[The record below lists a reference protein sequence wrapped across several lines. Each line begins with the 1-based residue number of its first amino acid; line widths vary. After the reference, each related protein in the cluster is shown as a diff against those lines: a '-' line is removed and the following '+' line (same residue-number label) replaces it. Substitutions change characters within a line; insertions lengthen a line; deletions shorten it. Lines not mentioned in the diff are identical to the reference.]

1 MDCGIGPRVWY
12 LWSVP
17 RQRKLFGTD
26 GIRGRANVHPMTP
39 EVAMRLGM
47 AVAAHFGR
55 EGKVVVGKDTRRSG
69 YMLEM
74 ALASGLCALG
84 VDVMLTGP
92 IPTPG
97 VAYLA
102 KSMRA
107 DAGVVISASHNPF
120 EDNGFKLFANDGFK
134 LPDSV
139 EGHIE
144 SLMERGAVDD
154 RLVHG
159 ESIGKAFRLEDA
171 GGRYITHVKHALPQ
185 EYELDGL
192 RVVVDC
198 ANGAA
203 YKIAPA
209 VFAELG
215 ADVVRTGVGPDG
227 TNINAGCGAMHPE
240 HISQMVRQ
248 YRADIGVALDGD
260 ADRAVVCDH
269 RGTIID
275 GDAILAIVGR
285 DLAARGLL
293 GGDTVVA
300 TVMSNIGLERSLAQV
315 GVALHRT
322 PVGDRYVVEAMRE
335 RGCSLGGEQSGH
347 IVSLDHS
354 TTGDGLVSAL
364 KLLSVMVREQ
374 KPLAELAEVM
384 TRYPQVSRS
393 VLVPKKIPLEELD
406 SAAKVIAAVEERLG
420 DEGRVVVRYSGTE
433 SKLRVMVE
441 GTEER
446 SIEAACDEIA
456 EAALVEIQ
464 ARVGS

>member
-1 MDCGIGPRVWY
+1 M
-12 LWSVP
+12 SK
-17 RQRKLFGTD
+17 QRKLFGTD

-39 EVAMRLGM
+39 EVAMRFGM

-69 YMLEM
+69 YMFEM

-92 IPTPG
+92 LPTPG
-97 VAYLA
+97 VAHLA
-102 KSMRA
+102 SSMRA

-134 LPDSV
+134 LPDTV
-139 EGHIE
+139 ESHIE
-144 SLMERGAVDD
+144 ALMERGAVDD
-154 RLVHG
+154 RLAHG
-159 ESIGKAFRLEDA
+159 ESIGKAWRLEDA

-192 RVVVDC
+192 RIVVDC

-209 VFAELG
+209 VFEELG
-215 ADVVRTGVGPDG
+215 ADVVRTGVRPDG
-227 TNINAGCGAMHPE
+227 TNINAGVGAMHPE
-240 HISQMVRQ
+240 HLSHMVRE

-260 ADRAVVCDH
+260 ADRAVVCDAK
-269 RGTIID
+269 GKIVD
-275 GDAILAIVGR
+275 GDVLLAIIGR
-285 DLAARGLL
+285 DLAERSALRGNA
-293 GGDTVVA
+293 VVA
-300 TVMSNIGLERSLAQV
+300 TVMSNIGLERSLAEV
-315 GVALHRT
+315 GVGLHRT
-322 PVGDRYVVEAMRE
+322 PVGDRYVVEAMRS
-335 RGCSLGGEQSGH
+335 RGCNLGGEQSGH
-347 IVSLDHS
+347 IISLDHS

-364 KLLSVMVREQ
+364 SLLAVMVRAER
-374 KPLAELAEVM
+374 PLAELAAVM

-393 VLVPKKIPLEELD
+393 YLVPRKVPLGELTRL
-406 SAAKVIAAVEERLG
+406 AKVIAGVEERLA

-441 GTEER
+441 GGDER
-446 SIEAACDEIA
+446 SITEQAEEIGDAAVAEIA
-456 EAALVEIQ
+456 AK
-464 ARVGS
+464 VG

>member
-1 MDCGIGPRVWY
+1 VTN
-12 LWSVP
+12 
-17 RQRKLFGTD
+17 QRKLFGTD

-69 YMLEM
+69 YMLET

-92 IPTPG
+92 LPTPA

-134 LPDSV
+134 LPDEV
-139 EGHIE
+139 EAHIE
-144 SLMERGAVDD
+144 ALMEPGAVDD

-171 GGRYITHVKHALPQ
+171 GGRYITHVKHVLPQ

-192 RVVVDC
+192 RIVVDC

-203 YKIAPA
+203 YKVAPKI
-209 VFAELG
+209 FEELG
-215 ADVVRTGVGPDG
+215 ADVVRIGGEPDG
-227 TNINAGCGAMHPE
+227 TNINAGVGAMHPE
-240 HISQMVRQ
+240 HLSHAVRE
-248 YRADIGVALDGD
+248 YRADVGLALDGD

-269 RGTIID
+269 RGRIVD
-275 GDAILAIVGR
+275 GDVLLAIIGR
-285 DLAARGLL
+285 DLASRKALNGNL
-293 GGDTVVA
+293 VVA

-315 GVALHRT
+315 GVALART

-335 RGCSLGGEQSGH
+335 RGSNLGGEQSGH
-347 IVSLDHS
+347 IICLDHS
-354 TTGDGLVSAL
+354 TTGDGLVTGL
-364 KLLSVMVREQ
+364 KLLSVMVREGR
-374 KPLAELAEVM
+374 PLAELAQVM
-384 TRYPQVSRS
+384 TRYPQVSRNYA
-393 VLVPKKIPLEELD
+393 VARKIPLERL
-406 SAAKVIAAVEERLG
+406 SKTQIAISAVERQLA
-420 DEGRVVVRYSGTE
+420 DEGRVLVRYSGTE
-433 SKLRVMVE
+433 SLLRVMVE
-441 GTEER
+441 GTDER
-446 SIEAACDEIA
+446 MLAQVADELAEVAIAEIAACP
-456 EAALVEIQ
+456 
-464 ARVGS
+464 

>member
-1 MDCGIGPRVWY
+1 MAR
-12 LWSVP
+12 SEATK
-17 RQRKLFGTD
+17 RKLFGTD

-55 EGKVVVGKDTRRSG
+55 EGKIVVGKDTRRSC

-74 ALASGLCALG
+74 ALASGLSSLG

-92 IPTPG
+92 LPTPG

-107 DAGVVISASHNPF
+107 DAGVMISASHNPF

-139 EGHIE
+139 ETHIE
-144 SLMERGAVDD
+144 SLMEPGAVDD
-154 RLVHG
+154 RLVYG

-171 GGRYITHVKHALPQ
+171 GGRYITHVKHVLPS

-198 ANGAA
+198 AHGAA
-203 YKIAPA
+203 YKIAPK
-209 VFAELG
+209 VFEELG
-215 ADVVRTGVGPDG
+215 ADVIKSGVEPDG
-227 TNINAGCGAMHPE
+227 TNINAGYGAMHPE
-240 HISQMVRQ
+240 HLSHVVRE
-248 YRADIGVALDGD
+248 YRADFGVALDGD
-260 ADRAVVCDH
+260 ADRAVVCDS
-269 RGTIID
+269 RGQIVD
-275 GDAILAIVGR
+275 GDVMLAIIGR
-285 DLAARGLL
+285 DLARRDLLRGNA
-293 GGDTVVA
+293 VVA

-315 GVALHRT
+315 GVGLHRT

-335 RGCSLGGEQSGH
+335 RGCNLGGEQSGH
-347 IVSLDHS
+347 LVCLDHS

-364 KLLSVMVREQ
+364 MVLAVMVREQ
-374 KPLAELAEVM
+374 KPLSELAAVM
-384 TRYPQVSRS
+384 TRYPQVLRAYS
-393 VLVPKKIPLEELD
+393 VPRKIPLAEL
-406 SAAKVIAAVEERLG
+406 SSLREAIIGVEQRFG

-433 SKLRVMVE
+433 SKLRVMAE
-441 GTEER
+441 GTDLR
-446 SIEAACDEIA
+446 ALEAAVEEIGELALAEIA
-456 EAALVEIQ
+456 
-464 ARVGS
+464 ARVGD

>member
-1 MDCGIGPRVWY
+1 VGIEDPK
-12 LWSVP
+12 
-17 RQRKLFGTD
+17 RKLFGTD

-55 EGKVVVGKDTRRSG
+55 EGKIVVGKDTRRSG

-92 IPTPG
+92 LPTPAI
-97 VAYLA
+97 AYLA

-107 DAGVVISASHNPF
+107 DAGVMISASHNPF

-134 LPDSV
+134 LPDS
-139 EGHIE
+139 EETHIE
-144 SLMERGAVDD
+144 TLMEPGAVDD
-154 RLVHG
+154 RLVYG
-159 ESIGKAFRLEDA
+159 ETIGKAFRLEDA
-171 GGRYITHVKHALPQ
+171 GGRYITHVKHVLPN

-203 YKIAPA
+203 YKIAPK
-209 VFAELG
+209 VFEELG
-215 ADVVRTGVGPDG
+215 ADVIRTGVEPDG
-227 TNINAGCGAMHPE
+227 TNINAGVGAMHPE
-240 HISQMVRQ
+240 HLSHVVRE
-248 YRADIGVALDGD
+248 YRADFGLALDGD

-269 RGTIID
+269 RGQLVD
-275 GDAILAIVGR
+275 GDVLLAIVAR
-285 DLAARGLL
+285 DLARRSALRGNA
-293 GGDTVVA
+293 VVA

-315 GVALHRT
+315 GLGLHRT

-335 RGCSLGGEQSGH
+335 RGCNLGGEQSGH
-347 IVSLDHS
+347 IVCLDHS

-364 KLLSVMVREQ
+364 LLLTVMVREQ
-374 KPLAELAEVM
+374 KQLAELAKVM
-384 TRYPQVSRS
+384 TTYPQVSRS
-393 VLVPKKIPLEELD
+393 FVVARKFPLEDLAKTQ
-406 SAAKVIAAVEERLG
+406 AAIAAVERQLG
-420 DEGRVVVRYSGTE
+420 DDGRVLVRYSGTE

-441 GTEER
+441 GTDQR
-446 SIEAACDEIA
+446 VLEAAVEEIGEVALAEIA
-456 EAALVEIQ
+456 SKSA
-464 ARVGS
+464 

>member
-1 MDCGIGPRVWY
+1 VA
-12 LWSVP
+12 S
-17 RQRKLFGTD
+17 QRKLFGTD

-69 YMLEM
+69 YMLET

-92 IPTPG
+92 LPTPG

-134 LPDSV
+134 LPDEV
-139 EGHIE
+139 EAHIE
-144 SLMERGAVDD
+144 SLMEPGAVDD

-171 GGRYITHVKHALPQ
+171 GGRYITHVKHVLPQ
-185 EYELDGL
+185 EYVLDGL
-192 RVVVDC
+192 RIVVDC

-203 YKIAPA
+203 YKVAPKI
-209 VFAELG
+209 FEELG
-215 ADVVRTGVGPDG
+215 ADVVRIGGEPDG
-227 TNINAGCGAMHPE
+227 TNINAGVGAMHPE
-240 HISQMVRQ
+240 HLSHAVRE
-248 YRADIGVALDGD
+248 YRADVGLALDGD

-269 RGTIID
+269 RGRIVD
-275 GDAILAIVGR
+275 GDVLLAIIGR
-285 DLAARGLL
+285 ELAARKALNGNL
-293 GGDTVVA
+293 VVA

-315 GVALHRT
+315 GVGLVRT

-335 RGCSLGGEQSGH
+335 RGSNLGGEQSGH
-347 IVSLDHS
+347 IICLDHS
-354 TTGDGLVSAL
+354 TTGDGLVTGL
-364 KLLSVMVREQ
+364 KLLSVMVREG

-384 TRYPQVSRS
+384 TRYPQVSRNYA
-393 VLVPKKIPLEELD
+393 VLRKVPLEQL
-406 SAAKVIAAVEERLG
+406 SKTQNAITAVERQLA
-420 DEGRVVVRYSGTE
+420 DEGRVLVRYSGTE
-433 SKLRVMVE
+433 ALLRVMVE
-441 GTEER
+441 GTDER
-446 SIEAACDEIA
+446 MLAQAADEIA
-456 EAALVEIQ
+456 EVAIAEIAACP
-464 ARVGS
+464 

>member
-1 MDCGIGPRVWY
+1 MAR
-12 LWSVP
+12 SEETK
-17 RQRKLFGTD
+17 RKLFGTD

-55 EGKVVVGKDTRRSG
+55 EGKIVVGKDTRRSC

-74 ALASGLCALG
+74 ALASGLCSLG

-92 IPTPG
+92 VPTPA

-107 DAGVVISASHNPF
+107 DAGVMISASHNPF

-139 EGHIE
+139 ETHIE
-144 SLMERGAVDD
+144 SLMQPGAVDD
-154 RLVHG
+154 RLVYG

-171 GGRYITHVKHALPQ
+171 GGRYITHVKHVLPS

-198 ANGAA
+198 AHGAA
-203 YKIAPA
+203 YKIAPK
-209 VFAELG
+209 VFEELG
-215 ADVVRTGVGPDG
+215 ADVIRTGVEPDG
-227 TNINAGCGAMHPE
+227 TNINLGSGAMHPE
-240 HISQMVRQ
+240 HLSHVVRE
-248 YRADIGVALDGD
+248 YRADFGVALDGD

-269 RGTIID
+269 RGEIVD
-275 GDAILAIVGR
+275 GDVLLAIIGR
-285 DLAARGLL
+285 DLAGRELLRG
-293 GGDTVVA
+293 GAVVA

-315 GVALHRT
+315 GVGLHRT

-335 RGCSLGGEQSGH
+335 HGCNLGGEQSGH
-347 IVSLDHS
+347 VVCLDHS

-364 KLLSVMVREQ
+364 MVLSVMVREQ
-374 KPLAELAEVM
+374 KQLAELAAVM
-384 TRYPQVSRS
+384 TRYPQISRS
-393 VLVPKKIPLEELD
+393 YAVARKIPLTEL
-406 SAAKVIAAVEERLG
+406 SKSREVIAAVEQRFG
-420 DEGRVVVRYSGTE
+420 ADGRVVVRYSGTE
-433 SKLRVMVE
+433 SKLRVMAE
-441 GTEER
+441 GSDLR
-446 SIEAACDEIA
+446 ALEAAVEEIGEVALAEIA
-456 EAALVEIQ
+456 
-464 ARVGS
+464 ARVG

>member
-1 MDCGIGPRVWY
+1 MHEFRYHCGVAK
-12 LWSVP
+12 
-17 RQRKLFGTD
+17 QRKLFGTD

-39 EVAMRLGM
+39 DVAMRFGM

-69 YMLEM
+69 YMLET

-92 IPTPG
+92 LPTPG

-134 LPDSV
+134 LPDAV
-139 EGHIE
+139 ESHIE

-154 RLVHG
+154 RLAHG
-159 ESIGKAFRLEDA
+159 ENIGKAFRLEDA
-171 GGRYITHVKHALPQ
+171 GGRYITHVKHVLPQ
-185 EYELDGL
+185 EFGLDGL

-198 ANGAA
+198 AHGAA
-203 YKIAPA
+203 YKIAPKI
-209 VFAELG
+209 FEELG
-215 ADVVRTGVGPDG
+215 ADVVRIGVEPDG
-227 TNINAGCGAMHPE
+227 TNINAGFGAMHPE
-240 HISQMVRQ
+240 QLSHAVRS
-248 YRADIGVALDGD
+248 YRADFGVALDGD
-260 ADRAVVCDH
+260 ADRAVVCDN
-269 RGTIID
+269 RGQIVD
-275 GDAILAIVGR
+275 GDALLAIIGR
-285 DLAARGLL
+285 DLAARGQLT
-293 GGDTVVA
+293 GDAVVA

-315 GVALHRT
+315 GVKLVRT

-335 RGCSLGGEQSGH
+335 RGCNLGGEQSGH
-347 IVSLDHS
+347 LICLEHA
-354 TTGDGLVSAL
+354 TTGDGLVAAL
-364 KLLSVMVREQ
+364 KVLTVMVREQ
-374 KPLAELAEVM
+374 KTLAELAAVM

-393 VLVPKKIPLEELD
+393 YPVVRKIPLAQLER
-406 SAAKVIAAVEERLG
+406 ANRAIAAVEQRLG

-441 GTEER
+441 GTDER
-446 SIEAACDEIA
+446 ALTQAVEEIA
-456 EAALVEIQ
+456 EVAIAEIS
-464 ARVGS
+464 AHVN

>member
-1 MDCGIGPRVWY
+1 MAP
-12 LWSVP
+12 
-17 RQRKLFGTD
+17 QRKLFGTD

-39 EVAMRLGM
+39 EVAMRFGM

-55 EGKVVVGKDTRRSG
+55 EGKVVLGKDTRRSC

-92 IPTPG
+92 LPTPG

-139 EGHIE
+139 ESHIE
-144 SLMERGAVDD
+144 ALMEPGAVDD

-185 EYELDGL
+185 EFELDGL

-215 ADVVRTGVGPDG
+215 ADVVRTGVAPDG
-227 TNINAGCGAMHPE
+227 TNINAGVGAMHPE
-240 HISQMVRQ
+240 HLSHVVRE
-248 YRADIGVALDGD
+248 YRADIGIALDGD
-260 ADRAVVCDH
+260 ADRAVICDA
-269 RGTIID
+269 RGEIVD
-275 GDAILAIVGR
+275 GDVLLAIVGR
-285 DLAARGLL
+285 DMARRGSL
-293 GGDTVVA
+293 GGNAVVA
-300 TVMSNIGLERSLAQV
+300 TIMSNIGLERSLAEV
-315 GVALHRT
+315 GVGLHRT
-322 PVGDRYVVEAMRE
+322 PVGDRYVVETMRA
-335 RGCSLGGEQSGH
+335 RGCNLGGEQSGH
-347 IVSLDHS
+347 IVCLDHS
-354 TTGDGLVSAL
+354 TTGDGLVSSL
-364 KLLSVMVREQ
+364 MLLAVMAREQ
-374 KPLAELAEVM
+374 KALADLAKVM
-384 TRYPQVSRS
+384 TRYPQRARS
-393 VLVPKKIPLEELD
+393 MVVARKVPLAELAQTR
-406 SAAKVIAAVEERLG
+406 AAIAAVEGRLG
-420 DEGRVVVRYSGTE
+420 AEGRVVVRYSGTE

-441 GTEER
+441 GSDER
-446 SIEAACDEIA
+446 SISAAVDEIA
-456 EAALVEIQ
+456 EQAVAEIAAK
-464 ARVGS
+464 VGAA

>member
-1 MDCGIGPRVWY
+1 MYD
-12 LWSVP
+12 STMTN
-17 RQRKLFGTD
+17 QRKLFGTD

-92 IPTPG
+92 LPTPG

-134 LPDSV
+134 LPDEV
-139 EGHIE
+139 ESHIE
-144 SLMERGAVDD
+144 ALMERGAVDD

-171 GGRYITHVKHALPQ
+171 GGRYITHVKHVLPQ

-198 ANGAA
+198 AHGAA
-203 YKIAPA
+203 YKVAPKI
-209 VFAELG
+209 FEELG
-215 ADVVRTGVGPDG
+215 ADVIRIGGEPDG
-227 TNINAGCGAMHPE
+227 TNINTGVGAMHPE
-240 HISQMVRQ
+240 HLSHAVRE
-248 YRADIGVALDGD
+248 YRADVGLALDGD
-260 ADRAVVCDH
+260 GDRAVVCDH
-269 RGTIID
+269 RGRIID
-275 GDAILAIVGR
+275 GDMLLAIIGR
-285 DLAARGLL
+285 DLASRKALSGNL
-293 GGDTVVA
+293 VVA
-300 TVMSNIGLERSLAQV
+300 TVMSNIGLERSLAQIGV
-315 GVALHRT
+315 GLVRT

-335 RGCSLGGEQSGH
+335 RGSNLGGEQSGH
-347 IVSLDHS
+347 IICLDHS
-354 TTGDGLVSAL
+354 TTGDGLVTGL

-374 KPLAELAEVM
+374 RPLAELAEVM
-384 TRYPQVSRS
+384 TRYPQVVRNYA
-393 VLVPKKIPLEELD
+393 VVRKVPLAQLPKTQT
-406 SAAKVIAAVEERLG
+406 AIAGVERQLA

-433 SKLRVMVE
+433 ALLRVMVE
-441 GTEER
+441 GTDER
-446 SIEAACDEIA
+446 MLGQVADEIA
-456 EAALVEIQ
+456 EVAIAEI
-464 ARVGS
+464 ASHP

>member
-1 MDCGIGPRVWY
+1 MT
-12 LWSVP
+12 S
-17 RQRKLFGTD
+17 QRKLFGTD

-69 YMLEM
+69 YMLET

-92 IPTPG
+92 LPTPG

-134 LPDSV
+134 LPDEV
-139 EGHIE
+139 EAHIE
-144 SLMERGAVDD
+144 SLMEPGAVDD

-203 YKIAPA
+203 YKVAPKI
-209 VFAELG
+209 FEELG
-215 ADVVRTGVGPDG
+215 ADVIRIGVEPNG
-227 TNINAGCGAMHPE
+227 TNINAGVGAMHPE
-240 HISQMVRQ
+240 HLSQAVRE
-248 YRADIGVALDGD
+248 YRADVGLALDGD

-269 RGTIID
+269 RGRIVD
-275 GDAILAIVGR
+275 GDVLLAIIGR
-285 DLAARGLL
+285 DLASRKALNANL
-293 GGDTVVA
+293 VVA

-315 GVALHRT
+315 GVGLVRT

-335 RGCSLGGEQSGH
+335 RGSNLGGEQSGH
-347 IVSLDHS
+347 IICLDHS
-354 TTGDGLVSAL
+354 TTGDGLVTGL
-364 KLLSVMVREQ
+364 KLLSVMVREGR
-374 KPLAELAEVM
+374 PLAELAEVM

-393 VLVPKKIPLEELD
+393 YAVSRKVPLAQLSKTQ
-406 SAAKVIAAVEERLG
+406 AAIAAVERKLA
-420 DEGRVVVRYSGTE
+420 DEGRVLVRYSGTE
-433 SKLRVMVE
+433 ALLRVMVE
-441 GTEER
+441 GTDER
-446 SIEAACDEIA
+446 MLAQVADEIGEVAIA
-456 EAALVEIQ
+456 EIA
-464 ARVGS
+464 STP

>member
-1 MDCGIGPRVWY
+1 VA
-12 LWSVP
+12 S
-17 RQRKLFGTD
+17 QRKLFGTD

-69 YMLEM
+69 YMLET

-92 IPTPG
+92 LPTPG

-134 LPDSV
+134 LPDEV
-139 EGHIE
+139 EAHIE
-144 SLMERGAVDD
+144 SLMEPGAVDD

-171 GGRYITHVKHALPQ
+171 GGRYITHVKHVLPQ
-185 EYELDGL
+185 EYVLDGL

-203 YKIAPA
+203 YKVAPKI
-209 VFAELG
+209 FEELG
-215 ADVVRTGVGPDG
+215 ADVVRIGGEPDG
-227 TNINAGCGAMHPE
+227 TNINAGVGAMHPE
-240 HISQMVRQ
+240 HLSHAVRE
-248 YRADIGVALDGD
+248 YRADVGLALDGD

-269 RGTIID
+269 RGRIVD
-275 GDAILAIVGR
+275 GDVLLAIIGR
-285 DLAARGLL
+285 ELAARKALSGNL
-293 GGDTVVA
+293 VVA

-315 GVALHRT
+315 GVGLVRT
-322 PVGDRYVVEAMRE
+322 PVGDRYVVETMRE
-335 RGCSLGGEQSGH
+335 RGSNLGGEQSGH
-347 IVSLDHS
+347 IICLDHS
-354 TTGDGLVSAL
+354 TTGDGLVTGL
-364 KLLSVMVREQ
+364 KLLSVMVREG
-374 KPLAELAEVM
+374 KPLADLAQVM
-384 TRYPQVSRS
+384 TRYPQVSRNYS
-393 VLVPKKIPLEELD
+393 VLRKVPLEQL
-406 SAAKVIAAVEERLG
+406 SKTQGAITAVERQLG
-420 DEGRVVVRYSGTE
+420 DEGRVLVRYSGTE
-433 SKLRVMVE
+433 ALLRVMVE
-441 GTEER
+441 GTDER
-446 SIEAACDEIA
+446 MLAQVADEIA
-456 EAALVEIQ
+456 EVAIAEIAACP
-464 ARVGS
+464 

>member
-1 MDCGIGPRVWY
+1 VT
-12 LWSVP
+12 S
-17 RQRKLFGTD
+17 QRKLFGTD

-55 EGKVVVGKDTRRSG
+55 EGKIVVGKDTRRSG
-69 YMLEM
+69 YMLET

-92 IPTPG
+92 LPTPG

-134 LPDSV
+134 LPDEV
-139 EGHIE
+139 EAHIE
-144 SLMERGAVDD
+144 ALMEPGAVDD

-203 YKIAPA
+203 YKVAPKI
-209 VFAELG
+209 FAELG
-215 ADVVRTGVGPDG
+215 ADVVRIGGEPDG
-227 TNINAGCGAMHPE
+227 TNINAGVGAMHPE
-240 HISQMVRQ
+240 HLSHAVRE
-248 YRADIGVALDGD
+248 YRADVGLALDGD

-269 RGTIID
+269 RGRIVD
-275 GDAILAIVGR
+275 GDVLLAIIGR
-285 DLAARGLL
+285 DLAARKALSGNL
-293 GGDTVVA
+293 VVA

-315 GVALHRT
+315 GVALART

-335 RGCSLGGEQSGH
+335 RGSNLGGEQSGH
-347 IVSLDHS
+347 IICLDHS
-354 TTGDGLVSAL
+354 TTGDGLVTGL
-364 KLLSVMVREQ
+364 KLLSVMVREGR
-374 KPLAELAEVM
+374 PLAELAQVM
-384 TRYPQVSRS
+384 TRYPQVSRNYA
-393 VLVPKKIPLEELD
+393 VARKIPLERL
-406 SAAKVIAAVEERLG
+406 SKTQIAITAAERQLA
-420 DEGRVVVRYSGTE
+420 DEGRVLVRYSGTE
-433 SKLRVMVE
+433 SLLRVMVE
-441 GTEER
+441 GTDER
-446 SIEAACDEIA
+446 MLAQLADELAEVAIAEIA
-456 EAALVEIQ
+456 AH
-464 ARVGS
+464 G

>member
-1 MDCGIGPRVWY
+1 MA
-12 LWSVP
+12 

-26 GIRGRANVHPMTP
+26 GIRGRANVFPMTP
-39 EVAMRLGM
+39 EIAMRFGM

-74 ALASGLCALG
+74 GLASGLCALG

-92 IPTPG
+92 LPTPG

-134 LPDSV
+134 LPDEV
-139 EGHIE
+139 ESHIE
-144 SLMERGAVDD
+144 RLMVPGAVDD

-159 ESIGKAFRLEDA
+159 ENIGKAFRLEDA
-171 GGRYITHVKHALPQ
+171 GGRYITHTKAALPQ
-185 EYELDGL
+185 EYELAGL

-215 ADVVRTGVGPDG
+215 ADVVRTGVEPNG
-227 TNINAGCGAMHPE
+227 TNINAGVGAMYPE
-240 HISQMVRQ
+240 HLSHMVRE
-248 YRADIGVALDGD
+248 YRADLGVALDGD
-260 ADRAVVCDH
+260 ADRAVVCDAQ
-269 RGTIID
+269 GQVVD
-275 GDAILAIVGR
+275 GDMLLAVIGR
-285 DLAARGLL
+285 DMAARGIL
-293 GGDTVVA
+293 GGKAVVA
-300 TVMSNIGLERSLAQV
+300 TIMSNIGLERSLAAV
-315 GVALHRT
+315 GVGLHRT
-322 PVGDRYVVEAMRE
+322 PVGDRYVVEMMRQ
-335 RGCSLGGEQSGH
+335 RGCNLGGEQSGH
-347 IVSLDHS
+347 IVCLDHS

-364 KLLSVMVREQ
+364 LLMAVMLREG
-374 KPLAELAEVM
+374 KPLADLVSVM
-384 TRYPQVSRS
+384 TRYPQVSKS
-393 VLVPKKIPLEELD
+393 FMVPKKVPLEDLPRTRK
-406 SAAKVIAAVEERLG
+406 AIAAIGERLAE
-420 DEGRVVVRYSGTE
+420 EGRVVVRYSGTE

-441 GTEER
+441 GTDEQAL
-446 SIEAACDEIA
+446 EAAVDEIGELATA
-456 EAALVEIQ
+456 EIRTVVS
-464 ARVGS
+464 RG

>member
-1 MDCGIGPRVWY
+1 LAVA
-12 LWSVP
+12 

-39 EVAMRLGM
+39 EVAMRFGM

-92 IPTPG
+92 LPTPG

-144 SLMERGAVDD
+144 ALMEPGAVDD

-171 GGRYITHVKHALPQ
+171 GGRYITHVKHVLPQ

-198 ANGAA
+198 AHGAA
-203 YKIAPA
+203 YKVAPKI
-209 VFAELG
+209 FAELG
-215 ADVVRTGVGPDG
+215 ADVVRTGVEPDG
-227 TNINAGCGAMHPE
+227 TNINAGVGAMHPE
-240 HISQMVRQ
+240 HLSHAVRE

-269 RGTIID
+269 RGQIID
-275 GDAILAIVGR
+275 GDVLLAIIGR
-285 DLAARGLL
+285 DLAERGALR
-293 GGDTVVA
+293 GQAVVA
-300 TVMSNIGLERSLAQV
+300 TVMSNIGLERSLAEIGV
-315 GVALHRT
+315 GLVRT

-335 RGCSLGGEQSGH
+335 RGCNLGGEQSGH
-347 IVSLDHS
+347 LICLDHS

-364 KLLSVMVREQ
+364 TVLAVMVRRE
-374 KPLAELAEVM
+374 KRLAELAEVM

-393 VLVPKKIPLEELD
+393 FTVPRKLPLEQL
-406 SAAKVIAAVEERLG
+406 AKTRAGISAVEARLG

-441 GTEER
+441 GTDERELDAAVEELG
-446 SIEAACDEIA
+446 ELAVGEIA
-456 EAALVEIQ
+456 ALI
-464 ARVGS
+464 